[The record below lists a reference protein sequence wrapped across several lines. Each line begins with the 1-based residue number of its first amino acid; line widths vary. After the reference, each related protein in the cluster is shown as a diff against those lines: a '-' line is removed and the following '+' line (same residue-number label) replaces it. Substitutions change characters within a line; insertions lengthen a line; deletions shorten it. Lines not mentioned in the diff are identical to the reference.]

1 MEVKVNLNLEKYK
14 QYSFPEL
21 CKLLDK
27 QIPFTDDNIVYG
39 TELLL
44 VIVSRQIKLEIEQGF
59 SLRTSPMMKD
69 LNQKIQGGIIED
81 CVQSKGLMALIKD
94 LWESKCAVTDG
105 KIDYSI
111 T

>member
-39 TELLL
+39 TELLM
-44 VIVSRQIKLEIEQGF
+44 VIVSRMAKYEIEQGH
-59 SLRTSPMMKD
+59 SLRTSPMINELEK
-69 LNQKIQGGIIED
+69 KIQGGIIED
-81 CVQSKGLMALIKD
+81 CVQSKGLMAIIKD
-94 LWESKCAVTDG
+94 LYESKCAITDG
-105 KIDYSI
+105 KINYSI

>member
-1 MEVKVNLNLEKYK
+1 MEVNLNLEKYK
-14 QYSFPEL
+14 QYSVPEL
-21 CKLLDK
+21 CLLLDK
-27 QIPFTDDNIVYG
+27 QLPLTDDNIVYG
-39 TELLL
+39 TKLLM
-44 VIVSRQIKLEIEQGF
+44 VIVSRMAKYEIEQGY